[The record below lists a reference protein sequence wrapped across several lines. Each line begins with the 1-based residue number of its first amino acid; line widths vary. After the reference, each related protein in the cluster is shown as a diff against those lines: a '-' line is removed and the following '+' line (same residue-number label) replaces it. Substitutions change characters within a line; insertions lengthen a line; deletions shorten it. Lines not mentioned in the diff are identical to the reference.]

1 MWPKGLYGWVKKFR
15 VLLKMIIKSDW
26 FNNLLMIAVLINTVI
41 MSLASYGI
49 TEEFQAKLDAGN
61 LFFTWF
67 FICEMTIKLT
77 AIGVKKYVQDKMNWL
92 DGGIVSLSIMEMVL
106 TAVSGGG
113 GNLSAFKTIRVL
125 RTLRVLRVA
134 RLLRGMQSMQ
144 VIIGVFV
151 RSASSFAYIM
161 MLLFIFLFIY
171 TLLGMQ
177 SFGGCL
183 DYPTGKPRDNFDT
196 FLVGFYSSFQVM
208 SAENWNGNVIDY
220 MRSPKVMTLTTP
232 LYLISWIFIGNYVLL
247 NLFLAILLDS
257 FLEEDGEEGVD
268 LEEMAR
274 LAELKRQENVEKE
287 KIRRLKKLGA
297 SIVRDQSRN
306 DQLKRRMPLVEALV
320 DDVDDMEHK
329 LLREIFIDEGLIKKK
344 DPEREKANMFSGVK
358 AEKSLYLF
366 SKQNWLR
373 RFTYKMVSNKL
384 FDNII
389 MLVIALSSAKLAI
402 ATYEKYLPKTSPL
415 LTLSE
420 NFDITLNII
429 FLFECI
435 SKNIALGFIMEEG
448 SYLRESWN

>member
-196 FLVGFYSSFQVM
+196 FLIAFYSSFQVM

-297 SIVRDQSRN
+297 SILRDQSRN

>member
-1 MWPKGLYGWVKKFR
+1 
-15 VLLKMIIKSDW
+15 
-26 FNNLLMIAVLINTVI
+26 
-41 MSLASYGI
+41 
-49 TEEFQAKLDAGN
+49 
-61 LFFTWF
+61 
-67 FICEMTIKLT
+67 
-77 AIGVKKYVQDKMNWL
+77 MNWL

-196 FLVGFYSSFQVM
+196 FLIAFYSSFQVM

-268 LEEMAR
+268 L
-274 LAELKRQENVEKE
+274 
-287 KIRRLKKLGA
+287 
-297 SIVRDQSRN
+297 
-306 DQLKRRMPLVEALV
+306 
-320 DDVDDMEHK
+320 
-329 LLREIFIDEGLIKKK
+329 LLRG
-344 DPEREKANMFSGVK
+344 
-358 AEKSLYLF
+358 
-366 SKQNWLR
+366 
-373 RFTYKMVSNKL
+373 
-384 FDNII
+384 
-389 MLVIALSSAKLAI
+389 
-402 ATYEKYLPKTSPL
+402 
-415 LTLSE
+415 
-420 NFDITLNII
+420 
-429 FLFECI
+429 
-435 SKNIALGFIMEEG
+435 
-448 SYLRESWN
+448 

>member
-1 MWPKGLYGWVKKFR
+1 VWPKGPYGWVKKFR

-26 FNNLLMIAVLINTVI
+26 FNNVLMIAVLINTVI

-49 TEEFQAKLDAGN
+49 TKEFEAKLDAGN

-183 DYPTGKPRDNFDT
+183 DYPTGKPRGNFDT
-196 FLVGFYSSFQVM
+196 FLIAFYSSFQVM

-384 FDNII
+384 FDKII
-389 MLVIALSSAKLAI
+389 MAVIALSSAKLAI

>member
-1 MWPKGLYGWVKKFR
+1 MWSGQEVLETGLNEELSTWVVAQINGVRVWPKGFFGWVKKFR

-49 TEEFQAKLDAGN
+49 TKEFEAKLDAGN

-77 AIGVKKYVQDKMNWL
+77 AIGVRKYVQDKMNWL
-92 DGGIVSLSIMEMVL
+92 DGGIVSLSIMEMIL

-183 DYPTGKPRDNFDT
+183 DYPTGKPRGNFDT
-196 FLVGFYSSFQVM
+196 FLVAFYSSFQVM
-208 SAENWNGNVIDY
+208 SGENWNGNVIDY

-274 LAELKRQENVEKE
+274 LAELKRQECVEKE

-297 SIVRDQSRN
+297 SIIRD
-306 DQLKRRMPLVEALV
+306 
-320 DDVDDMEHK
+320 
-329 LLREIFIDEGLIKKK
+329 
-344 DPEREKANMFSGVK
+344 
-358 AEKSLYLF
+358 
-366 SKQNWLR
+366 
-373 RFTYKMVSNKL
+373 
-384 FDNII
+384 
-389 MLVIALSSAKLAI
+389 
-402 ATYEKYLPKTSPL
+402 
-415 LTLSE
+415 
-420 NFDITLNII
+420 
-429 FLFECI
+429 
-435 SKNIALGFIMEEG
+435 
-448 SYLRESWN
+448 

>member
-1 MWPKGLYGWVKKFR
+1 
-15 VLLKMIIKSDW
+15 
-26 FNNLLMIAVLINTVI
+26 
-41 MSLASYGI
+41 
-49 TEEFQAKLDAGN
+49 
-61 LFFTWF
+61 
-67 FICEMTIKLT
+67 
-77 AIGVKKYVQDKMNWL
+77 MNWL

-106 TAVSGGG
+106 IAVSGGG

-183 DYPTGKPRDNFDT
+183 DYPDGKPRGNFDT
-196 FLVGFYSSFQVM
+196 FLVAFYSSFQVM
-208 SAENWNGNVIDY
+208 SGENWNGNVIDY

-306 DQLKRRMPLVEALV
+306 DKLKRRMPLVEALV

-384 FDNII
+384 FDKII
-389 MLVIALSSAKLAI
+389 MAVIALSSAKLAI

>member
-49 TEEFQAKLDAGN
+49 TEEFEAKLDAGN

-389 MLVIALSSAKLAI
+389 MFVIALSSAKLAI

-415 LTLSE
+415 LALSE

>member
-1 MWPKGLYGWVKKFR
+1 
-15 VLLKMIIKSDW
+15 
-26 FNNLLMIAVLINTVI
+26 
-41 MSLASYGI
+41 
-49 TEEFQAKLDAGN
+49 
-61 LFFTWF
+61 
-67 FICEMTIKLT
+67 
-77 AIGVKKYVQDKMNWL
+77 
-92 DGGIVSLSIMEMVL
+92 
-106 TAVSGGG
+106 
-113 GNLSAFKTIRVL
+113 
-125 RTLRVLRVA
+125 
-134 RLLRGMQSMQ
+134 
-144 VIIGVFV
+144 
-151 RSASSFAYIM
+151 
-161 MLLFIFLFIY
+161 
-171 TLLGMQ
+171 
-177 SFGGCL
+177 
-183 DYPTGKPRDNFDT
+183 
-196 FLVGFYSSFQVM
+196 M

-306 DQLKRRMPLVEALV
+306 DKLKKRMPFVEALV

>member
-49 TEEFQAKLDAGN
+49 TEEFEAKLDAGN

-161 MLLFIFLFIY
+161 MLLFIFMFIY

-177 SFGGCL
+177 TFGGCL

-389 MLVIALSSAKLAI
+389 MFVIALSSAKLAI

-415 LTLSE
+415 LALSE

>member
-1 MWPKGLYGWVKKFR
+1 
-15 VLLKMIIKSDW
+15 
-26 FNNLLMIAVLINTVI
+26 
-41 MSLASYGI
+41 
-49 TEEFQAKLDAGN
+49 
-61 LFFTWF
+61 
-67 FICEMTIKLT
+67 
-77 AIGVKKYVQDKMNWL
+77 
-92 DGGIVSLSIMEMVL
+92 
-106 TAVSGGG
+106 
-113 GNLSAFKTIRVL
+113 
-125 RTLRVLRVA
+125 
-134 RLLRGMQSMQ
+134 
-144 VIIGVFV
+144 
-151 RSASSFAYIM
+151 
-161 MLLFIFLFIY
+161 
-171 TLLGMQ
+171 MQ

-183 DYPTGKPRDNFDT
+183 DYPTGKPRGNFDT
-196 FLVGFYSSFQVM
+196 FLVAFYSSFQVM
-208 SAENWNGNVIDY
+208 SGENWNGNVIDY

-274 LAELKRQENVEKE
+274 LAELKRQECVEKE

-297 SIVRDQSRN
+297 SIIRDQSRT
-306 DQLKRRMPLVEALV
+306 DQLKKRMPLVEALV

-344 DPEREKANMFSGVK
+344 DPEREKANMFSGVR

-366 SKQNWLR
+366 SKQNCFR
-373 RFTYKMVSNKL
+373 RLMYKMVSNKL

-402 ATYEKYLPKTSPL
+402 ATYEKYLPKSSPL

>member
-15 VLLKMIIKSDW
+15 VILKMIIKSDW

-49 TEEFQAKLDAGN
+49 TEEFEAKLDAGN

-196 FLVGFYSSFQVM
+196 FLIAFYSSFQVM

-306 DQLKRRMPLVEALV
+306 DKLKKRMPFVEALV

-373 RFTYKMVSNKL
+373 RLAYKMVSNKL

>member
-1 MWPKGLYGWVKKFR
+1 
-15 VLLKMIIKSDW
+15 
-26 FNNLLMIAVLINTVI
+26 
-41 MSLASYGI
+41 
-49 TEEFQAKLDAGN
+49 
-61 LFFTWF
+61 
-67 FICEMTIKLT
+67 
-77 AIGVKKYVQDKMNWL
+77 MNWL

-106 TAVSGGG
+106 EAVSGAG

-134 RLLRGMQSMQ
+134 RLLKGMESMQ

-183 DYPTGKPRDNFDT
+183 DYPDGKPRNNFDT
-196 FLVGFYSSFQVM
+196 FLVAFYSSFQVM
-208 SAENWNGNVIDY
+208 SGENWNGNVIDY

-297 SIVRDQSRN
+297 SFIRD
-306 DQLKRRMPLVEALV
+306 
-320 DDVDDMEHK
+320 
-329 LLREIFIDEGLIKKK
+329 
-344 DPEREKANMFSGVK
+344 
-358 AEKSLYLF
+358 
-366 SKQNWLR
+366 
-373 RFTYKMVSNKL
+373 
-384 FDNII
+384 
-389 MLVIALSSAKLAI
+389 
-402 ATYEKYLPKTSPL
+402 
-415 LTLSE
+415 
-420 NFDITLNII
+420 
-429 FLFECI
+429 
-435 SKNIALGFIMEEG
+435 
-448 SYLRESWN
+448 

>member
-1 MWPKGLYGWVKKFR
+1 
-15 VLLKMIIKSDW
+15 MIIKSDW

-49 TEEFQAKLDAGN
+49 TEEFEAKLDAGN

-183 DYPTGKPRDNFDT
+183 DYPTGKPRGNFDT
-196 FLVGFYSSFQVM
+196 FLIAFYSSFQVM

-384 FDNII
+384 FDKII
-389 MLVIALSSAKLAI
+389 MAVIALSSAKLAI

>member
-15 VLLKMIIKSDW
+15 VLLKMIIKSDL

-49 TEEFQAKLDAGN
+49 TEEFEAKLDAGN

-196 FLVGFYSSFQVM
+196 FLIAFYSSFQVM

-306 DQLKRRMPLVEALV
+306 DKLKKRMPFVEALV

-344 DPEREKANMFSGVK
+344 DPEREKANMFLGVK

-373 RFTYKMVSNKL
+373 RLAYKMVSNKL

-389 MLVIALSSAKLAI
+389 MFVIALSSAKLAI